1 MSAVA
6 TANHIVSAVLDQSSL
21 TKTVDEIG
29 YIVSSVG
36 EDITFELISG
46 SGNILYSTVEN
57 NDVTALDSEI
67 GATFFNNSLAK
78 RIALSGDFLVKI
90 FKESRSLLSTSFSLL
105 LPRRIEENKKAIK
118 NFTMLSKVYINIF
131 LSSYGV
137 MKY

>member
-1 MSAVA
+1 MIYL
-6 TANHIVSAVLDQSSL
+6 N
-21 TKTVDEIG
+21 
-29 YIVSSVG
+29 
-36 EDITFELISG
+36 
-46 SGNILYSTVEN
+46 NVEKG
-57 NDVTALDSEI
+57 